1 MEATAD
7 GCGSKS
13 DASLACHGRPPAL
26 LSACHRGNEQQ
37 LLRRL
42 PEHIKPDS
50 TAPVYVAT
58 AEDTVLAKLVWF
70 QKGAGVSERQWSDVL
85 GVLRIQKGQLDIEY
99 LNQWA
104 AILGIS
110 DLLEKAINETT

>member
-1 MEATAD
+1 MFNAIHLETMFKVD
-7 GCGSKS
+7 VYVSSPGGF
-13 DASLACHGRPPAL
+13 D
-26 LSACHRGNEQQ
+26 EQQ

-104 AILGIS
+104 ASLGIS